1 MTQLTI
7 KKCTLFCSG
16 IFGLIGACLADIF
29 SNWGLLF
36 SKHVN
41 ENNNGQRFRHVK
53 VLIWLVLD
61 IILNIVIGLT
71 PFVDNFTH
79 MGGMIFGFL
88 CGLST
93 MERLSKAFFGVKTN
107 WISTVQ
113 TFSVRFLGII
123 ISVLCIIAGFIVLA
137 SMDTES
143 MVTCRAC
150 RYVSCVPFPF
160 WETENKWW

>member
-1 MTQLTI
+1 M
-7 KKCTLFCSG
+7 
-16 IFGLIGACLADIF
+16 IGACLADII

-36 SKHVN
+36 SKYVN
-41 ENNNGQRFRHVK
+41 ENNETQRFRHIR

-61 IILNIVIGLT
+61 ILVNIVIGLT

-79 MGGMIFGFL
+79 VGGMIFGFF

-107 WISTVQ
+107 WFSRLQ
-113 TFSVRFLGII
+113 TFVVKFFGII
-123 ISVLCIIAGFIVLA
+123 FSFICIIIAFIVLI
-137 SMDTES
+137 SQKDGT
-143 MVTCRAC
+143 VFQCRGC

-160 WETENKWW
+160 WQTETKWW